1 MIGRCQ
7 HRIVS
12 ENHFHRDLDFS
23 MLGRKLLHNP
33 RNLPPDLSLAL
44 FRNEPAVDQ
53 NLESIRNNIPLSPAL
68 RSIDVQPRFRLPN
81 TPSRFRVDS
90 TPSLTD
96 LFSELF

>member
-23 MLGRKLLHNP
+23 MLRSKLLHNP

-44 FRNEPAVDQ
+44 LRNEPAVDQ
-53 NLESIRNNIPLSPAL
+53 NLESIRNNIPLETSL
-68 RSIDVQPRFRLPN
+68 RSVDVQSRSHLPSPPYRLC
-81 TPSRFRVDS
+81 VDLRS
-90 TPSLTD
+90 SLAR
-96 LFSELF
+96 SEER